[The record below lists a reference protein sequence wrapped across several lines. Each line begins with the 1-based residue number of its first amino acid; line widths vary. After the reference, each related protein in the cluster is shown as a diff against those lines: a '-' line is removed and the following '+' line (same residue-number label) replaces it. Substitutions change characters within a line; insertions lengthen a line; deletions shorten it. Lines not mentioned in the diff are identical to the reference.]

1 MISVSLLCGYSPRK
15 VKSSNKMES
24 PPPEK
29 IAICLGKHDTEE
41 QTNTEQ
47 GIDSWAP
54 FKKFRPISTKRVVV
68 PARQPSYTGWRNR
81 FLGIYSW
88 APEKFTNSGSDGN
101 RCLGE
106 FHPERKVTGTFFSG
120 LAKFVFDYISSYWP
134 VFIKL

>member
-1 MISVSLLCGYSPRK
+1 
-15 VKSSNKMES
+15 MES

-54 FKKFRPISTKRVVV
+54 FKKFTNSGLGQFLQKGSLYR
-68 PARQPSYTGWRNR
+68 PARQATHTGWRNR

-88 APEKFTNSGSDGN
+88 APEKLTYSGSDGN

-120 LAKFVFDYISSYWP
+120 LAKFVFE
-134 VFIKL
+134 